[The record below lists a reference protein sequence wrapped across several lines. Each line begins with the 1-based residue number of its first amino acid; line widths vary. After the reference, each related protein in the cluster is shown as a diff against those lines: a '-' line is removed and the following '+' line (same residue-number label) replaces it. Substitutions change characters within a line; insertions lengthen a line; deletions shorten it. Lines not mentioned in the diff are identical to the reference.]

1 MVRGHNQGMTHQLLI
16 AGGGMGGLAA
26 AIAAARAGWQARLFE
41 QAAEFGEAG
50 AGIQL
55 GPNAT
60 RLLAAWG
67 LETDLHRIAAFP
79 QQLLVRSAH
88 DGAVLGRMALGDM
101 IAARYGA
108 PYVTVHRADLHGVLL
123 EGAQRSGVALKL
135 QSRISAVLPGT
146 DAVAVQIGEDHEVEG
161 DALVGADGLWS
172 TVRGQVHAGGPPQA
186 TGHLAYRALAV
197 QQDLPPA
204 LRQQDVQ
211 VWLGSRM
218 HLVAY
223 PVRAGEQLNAVAIV
237 QGTGGGDAQD
247 WDQSALAA
255 DLRSAM
261 GALCRP
267 LEDLVSAM
275 PSWRLWKLHDRSP
288 MSGADEMVRG
298 RVALLG
304 DAAHPM
310 RPYLA
315 QGAGMALEDAAELG
329 RALNLVGEA
338 AIDVPLALRRY
349 ALNRWERNARV
360 QARSLRNGRIFH
372 ATGLVRWGRNLS
384 MKLLGERLLD
394 VPWLY
399 RG

>member
-1 MVRGHNQGMTHQLLI
+1 
-16 AGGGMGGLAA
+16 MGGLAA
-26 AIAAARAGWQARLFE
+26 AMAAARAGWQARLFE
-41 QAAEFGEAG
+41 QAAEFSEVG

-67 LETDLHRIAAFP
+67 MEADLRRIAAFP
-79 QQLLVRSAH
+79 QQLAVRSAY
-88 DGAVLGRMALGDM
+88 DGAVLGRITLGGR

-108 PYVTVHRADLHGVLL
+108 PYATVHRADLHGLL
-123 EGAQRSGVALKL
+123 LAGAQSSGVALRL
-135 QSRISAVLPGT
+135 QSKISAVLPGI
-146 DAVAVQIGEDHEVEG
+146 DAVGVRIGEDHEVEG

-172 TVRGQVHAGGPPQA
+172 TVRNQVHAGGPPQA
-186 TGHLAYRALAV
+186 TGHLAWRALVA

-223 PVRAGEQLNAVAIV
+223 PVRAGEQLNVVAIA
-237 QGTGGGDAQD
+237 QGASSGAAQD
-247 WDQSALAA
+247 WDQPAA
-255 DLRSAM
+255 APDLRR
-261 GALCRP
+261 ALGGLCKP
-267 LEDLVSAM
+267 LEQLVDAM
-275 PSWRLWKLHDRSP
+275 PSWRLWELHDRAPLS
-288 MSGADEMVRG
+288 SADEMVRG

-329 RALNLVGEA
+329 RALTLVGEA

-349 ALNRWERNARV
+349 ALNRWQRNARV

-372 ATGLVRWGRNLS
+372 ATGIVRWGRDLS